1 MKRIAAVLL
10 LSVFFWVPAHA
21 QLGVKAGLNAAV
33 LQGSVGTDATY
44 QTSYHAGVFYEIK
57 VLDPI
62 LSIQPEILY
71 SLQGTERKSDFV
83 NYRSKLHYLNVPVL
97 AKVTVGPVYVEAG
110 PQAGFLLK
118 AREDGV
124 MVISQD
130 GEGGATYAT
139 DDRSSWNDYKKLD
152 LGVCV
157 GAGLKLP
164 LGFAVGGRFNAGLN
178 DINNVKS
185 VRGVNDP
192 ELKNRVF
199 QAYVSFQLP
208 DGN

>member
-1 MKRIAAVLL
+1 MKRIAALL
-10 LSVFFWVPAHA
+10 LFSVFFWAPAAHA
-21 QLGVKAGLNAAV
+21 QLGVKAGINAAV
-33 LQGSVGTDATY
+33 LQGSVGADATY
-44 QTSYHAGVFYEIK
+44 QTSYHAGLFYEIK

-62 LSIQPEILY
+62 LSIQPELLY

-124 MVISQD
+124 MVISQN
-130 GEGGATYAT
+130 EAGATYAT
-139 DDRSSWNDYKKLD
+139 EDRSSWNDYKKLD
-152 LGVCV
+152 LSFAV

-199 QAYVSFQLP
+199 QVYASFQLP
-208 DGN
+208 GD